1 MFYNEKL
8 LKWHKN
14 ALFIWQKGRKYIFFR
29 TKTDMEEMQT
39 TYNPKDF
46 EERIY
51 REWTDKGCF
60 RAEIDPAKV
69 PFTVMMPPPNIT
81 GQLHM
86 GHAMDETMQD
96 ILTRFKRMQGYC
108 ALWLPGTDH
117 ASIATEVKIVEQM
130 KKEGV
135 SKQEIGREEFLRR
148 AWAWKEKYG
157 GRIVEQLKKL
167 GSSCDWSRLA
177 FTMDEKC
184 SRAVHEAFFRLYHK
198 GLIYRGDRIINWC
211 PSCRTALSDA
221 EVEYAEENGH
231 FWYFAYPVEGS
242 GEKIVIATTRP
253 ETMLGDTAVAVH
265 PGDARY
271 ASLVGKTLLLPLTDR
286 KIPVVADEYVDPE
299 FGTGAVKITPA
310 HDPNDFEV
318 GLRHELPVIRVM
330 NDDGSMNELAG
341 EYAGLDRYEAR
352 KRIVAKMQELGLLVK
367 IEPHAHNV
375 GHCYRCH
382 STVEPIVSKQW
393 FVRMKPLAKPAIDAV
408 VQNKT
413 KFTPDRFAKIYYNW
427 LENIRDW
434 CISRQLWWGHR
445 IPVWYCDD
453 CGATICEREAPVVC
467 PVCGSVHLHQDEDVL
482 DTWFSSALWPFSTL
496 GWPDETEDFKY
507 FYPTDVLVT
516 GYDII
521 PFWVMRM
528 MFSGIEYT
536 DKVPFRDVLI
546 HGLVRDE
553 QGRKMSKSL
562 GNGIDPLEIIEKY
575 GADSLRL
582 ALMTGVAPGNDT
594 RFTDAKVEAAR
605 NFINKIWNASR
616 FVLMNA
622 KGVDIPKLG
631 EIRLQPADRWII
643 SRLQACIREV
653 VVSLGKFDLGIA
665 ADKLTDF
672 MWNDFCDWYIELTKP
687 ALYGVDPDKKR
698 NALCVLMYVLK
709 DALKLLHPFIPF
721 VTEEI
726 YSYLPDTQGMI
737 INAEYP
743 RYNSRLAYKKEAK
756 AFESVIDLIK
766 TVRAMK
772 VEVNCPPSRKVH
784 VYLTTDAKRLIS
796 VNKNAILRLAGASDV
811 TVVESGA
818 EAGEKIVSRVCEAGQ
833 IFIPLGE
840 LVDLEKEKARLEKE
854 LDRVVSEI
862 ARASGKLNN
871 QNFVAK
877 APKKLVDDE
886 RAKLEKL
893 LDAKGKVEASLKAL
907 QD

>member
-1 MFYNEKL
+1 MRNCI
-8 LKWHKN
+8 KWHKY
-14 ALFIWQKGRKYIFFR
+14 ALFIWQKGRKYIFCR

-51 REWTDKGCF
+51 REWMDKGCF

-135 SKQEIGREEFLRR
+135 SKQDIGREEFLRR

-211 PSCRTALSDA
+211 PSCKTALSDA
-221 EVEYAEENGH
+221 EVEYAEENGN

-265 PGDARY
+265 PGDERY
-271 ASLVGKTLLLPLTDR
+271 SALVGKTLLLPLTDR

-352 KRIVAKMQELGLLVK
+352 KRIVAKMEELGLLVK

-393 FVRMKPLAKPAIDAV
+393 FVSMKPLAKPAIDAV

-453 CGATICEREAPVVC
+453 CGATICERETPAVC
-467 PVCGSVHLHQDEDVL
+467 PVCGSAHLHQDEDVL

-622 KGVDIPKLG
+622 KGVDIPNLS

-672 MWNDFCDWYIELTKP
+672 MWNDLCDWYIELSKP
-687 ALYGVDPDKKR
+687 ALYGGDPDKKR

-709 DALKLLHPFIPF
+709 DALKLLHPFIPY

-756 AFESVIDLIK
+756 AFEGVIDLIK

-784 VYLTTDAKRLIS
+784 VYLTTDARRLIS

-811 TVVESGA
+811 TVIESGA

-840 LVDLEKEKARLEKE
+840 LVDLEKEKLRLEKE
-854 LDRVVSEI
+854 LDRVISEI

-871 QNFVAK
+871 QSFVAK

-893 LDAKGKVEASLKAL
+893 LDARGKVEASLKAL
-907 QD
+907 QE

>member
-1 MFYNEKL
+1 MRNCI
-8 LKWHKN
+8 KWHKY
-14 ALFIWQKGRKYIFFR
+14 ALFIWQKGRKYIFCR

-51 REWTDKGCF
+51 REWMDKGCF

-135 SKQEIGREEFLRR
+135 SKQDIGREEFLRR

-211 PSCRTALSDA
+211 PSCKTALSDA

-265 PGDARY
+265 PGDERY
-271 ASLVGKTLLLPLTDR
+271 SALVGKTLLLPLTDR

-352 KRIVAKMQELGLLVK
+352 KRIVAKMEELGLLVK

-393 FVRMKPLAKPAIDAV
+393 FVSMKPLAKPAIDAV

-453 CGATICEREAPVVC
+453 CGATICERETPAVC
-467 PVCGSVHLHQDEDVL
+467 PVCGSAHLHQDEDVL

-562 GNGIDPLEIIEKY
+562 GNGIDP
-575 GADSLRL
+575 
-582 ALMTGVAPGNDT
+582 

-622 KGVDIPKLG
+622 KGVDIPNLS

-672 MWNDFCDWYIELTKP
+672 MWNDFCDWYIELSKP
-687 ALYGVDPDKKR
+687 ALYGGDPDKKR

-709 DALKLLHPFIPF
+709 DALKLLHPFIPY

-756 AFESVIDLIK
+756 AFEGVIDLIK

-811 TVVESGA
+811 TVIESGA

-840 LVDLEKEKARLEKE
+840 LVDLEKEKLRLEKE
-854 LDRVVSEI
+854 LDRVISEI

-871 QNFVAK
+871 QSFVAK

-893 LDAKGKVEASLKAL
+893 LDARGKVEASLKAM
-907 QD
+907 QE